1 MYNVK
6 RTLDILNTYLNHE
19 SSGFGK
25 CRCLATTCPSK
36 PESFLAMQQGLQMPE
51 KTAEKKL
58 SLVNKLIL
66 SYAAIAIFTMAATV
80 FSIFGLQSLNGIV
93 RDIAR
98 NDLTIVKRTE
108 NLRDIIL
115 TQERSAAKFSVLKSP
130 EFRVLFDQR
139 HKEFTTTIEF
149 LNKSDSG
156 AFLDQLI
163 RNYRD
168 FNTTA
173 NTLFDKQTDD
183 IKPLKKAAEKVYASI
198 DSLSAFRQAILN
210 AKLENADRRRETTVR
225 YTLLLSSMGFILALS
240 VMAFFLFTI
249 SSSIKKLK
257 RATHCIAEGDFD
269 FNPDIPPGDE
279 IGDLAEDFTR
289 MAKRLKILEQIS
301 LDASPLTRLPGN
313 IAIERVLT
321 KKLHRGETF
330 AVCYADLDNFKAY
343 SDRFGYIRGSDLI
356 KMTGEVIYE
365 AVQQNADENAFVGH
379 IGGDDFVM
387 IVSADEIEGVCT
399 AVIDMFTKKVP
410 EFYTP
415 EDLETGYIEGEDRY
429 GVVRQFPIMTISIA
443 VVMCQQGEY
452 DSAVKIAKTA
462 AEIKEFAKGEAG
474 SNYFIDRRKRA
485 R

>member
-1 MYNVK
+1 M
-6 RTLDILNTYLNHE
+6 
-19 SSGFGK
+19 SG
-25 CRCLATTCPSK
+25 
-36 PESFLAMQQGLQMPE
+36 
-51 KTAEKKL
+51 KTARNKL
-58 SLVNKLIL
+58 SLVNKLVI

-80 FSIFGLQSLNGIV
+80 FSTFGLQSLNGIV
-93 RDIAR
+93 QDIVR
-98 NDLTIVKRTE
+98 NDLTFLKRIE
-108 NLRDIIL
+108 NLRDSVL

-130 EFRVLFDQR
+130 EFKLLFDQR
-139 HKEFTTTIEF
+139 HKEFIASIEI

-156 AFLDQLI
+156 PFIDQLVH
-163 RNYRD
+163 NYRD
-168 FNTTA
+168 FSSKA
-173 NTLFDKQTDD
+173 EILFEKKSDD
-183 IKPLKKAAEKVYASI
+183 IKPLKNAAEKVYSSI
-198 DSLSAFRQAILN
+198 DALSVFRQAILN
-210 AKLENADRRRETTVR
+210 AKLENADHKRETTVKW
-225 YTLLLSSMGFILALS
+225 TLLLSSMGFVLALS

-257 RATHCIAEGDFD
+257 RATHSISEGDFD
-269 FNPDIPPGDE
+269 FDPNIPPGDE

-289 MAKRLKILEQIS
+289 MAKRLKVLEQIS

-343 SDRFGYIRGSDLI
+343 SDRYGYIRGSDLI

-387 IVSADEIEGVCT
+387 IVSSDEVDDVCT
-399 AVIDMFTKKVP
+399 AVIDMFTEKVP
-410 EFYTP
+410 EYYTP
-415 EDLETGYIEGEDRY
+415 EDLEAGHIEGADRY
-429 GVVRQFPIMTISIA
+429 GVTRRFPIMTISIA

-462 AEIKEFAKGEAG
+462 AEIKEYAKGEAG

>member
-1 MYNVK
+1 M
-6 RTLDILNTYLNHE
+6 
-19 SSGFGK
+19 S
-25 CRCLATTCPSK
+25 
-36 PESFLAMQQGLQMPE
+36 E
-51 KTAEKKL
+51 KTSRNKL
-58 SLVNKLIL
+58 SLVNKLVT

-80 FSIFGLQSLNGIV
+80 FSIFGLQSLNSIV
-93 RDIAR
+93 QDIAR
-98 NDLTIVKRTE
+98 NDLTFLKRIE
-108 NLRDIIL
+108 SLRDTVL

-130 EFRVLFDQR
+130 EFRTLFDQR
-139 HKEFTTTIEF
+139 HKEFVTSINI
-149 LNKSDSG
+149 LNKSGSEP
-156 AFLDQLI
+156 FINELVH
-163 RNYRD
+163 NYRD
-168 FNTTA
+168 FSSKA
-173 NTLFDKQTDD
+173 EILFDKKSDD
-183 IKPLKKAAEKVYASI
+183 IKPLKNAAEKVYSSI
-198 DSLSAFRQAILN
+198 DALSVFRQAILN
-210 AKLENADRRRETTVR
+210 AKLENADRKRETTVKW
-225 YTLLLSSMGFILALS
+225 TLLLSSMGFVLALI

-269 FNPDIPPGDE
+269 FDPNIPPGDE

-289 MAKRLKILEQIS
+289 MAKRLKVLEQIS

-321 KKLHRGETF
+321 KKLHQGETF

-343 SDRFGYIRGSDLI
+343 SDRYGYIRGSDLI

-365 AVQQNADENAFVGH
+365 AVQQKADDNSFVGH

-387 IVSADEIEGVCT
+387 IVSSDNVDDLCT
-399 AVIDMFTKKVP
+399 AVIEAFTNKVP
-410 EFYTP
+410 EYYTP
-415 EDLETGYIEGEDRY
+415 EDLEEGYIEGADRY
-429 GVVRQFPIMTISIA
+429 GVTRRFPIMTISIA

-462 AEIKEFAKGEAG
+462 AEIKEYAKGEAG